1 VHAGGS
7 RITLNAHPQAQ
18 PNQATLMNKP
28 AHTHRWFSGW
38 RSAPRPAEEDPAD
51 YGTAFGLDLSL
62 HDVRTDPAAPVV
74 AKAQTGWVQRLAAR
88 RRPAT

>member
-1 VHAGGS
+1 
-7 RITLNAHPQAQ
+7 
-18 PNQATLMNKP
+18 MNKP

-38 RSAPRPAEEDPAD
+38 RSAPRPAEVDPAD

-62 HDVRTDPAAPVV
+62 HDVHTEP
-74 AKAQTGWVQRLAAR
+74 AQTVVPKVQAGWVRRLAAR